1 MSQVP
6 VAVVTG
12 GSRGIGKAVAD
23 ECMSLGYRVVLVA
36 RNPRNLEQTCRE
48 LCEKHAPDAAHQ
60 PDIASV
66 DVADVAAVKAAAED
80 ILRRQGRIDL
90 LFNAA
95 GISIPGTFDQDAETF
110 TRLFA
115 VNLRA
120 PFLFMQAFLPQMVA
134 QGGGRIVN
142 VASRNGKVAV
152 AGLGGYSASKYGL
165 VGLDESAY
173 REYAAKGISITTIC
187 PGWVNTEMAANE
199 GPSLRPEEMVQP
211 EDVARTLRWL
221 LSMSPSVRVME
232 VMLECAGD
240 VERRAS
246 VELAKLYALKRRH
259 EQEFNELDVQAE
271 S

>member
-23 ECMSLGYRVVLVA
+23 ECMSLGFRVVLVA
-36 RNPRNLEQTCRE
+36 RSARNLEQACRE
-48 LCEKHAPDAAHQ
+48 LSEKHAPDADHQ
-60 PDIASV
+60 PDMVSV
-66 DVADVAAVKAAAED
+66 DVADVAAVKAAADE
-80 ILRRQGRIDL
+80 IIRRHGRVDL

-95 GISIPGTFDQDAETF
+95 GISIPGTFELDAETF
-110 TRLFA
+110 TRLFEI
-115 VNLRA
+115 NLRA
-120 PFLFMQAFLPQMVA
+120 PFLFMQALLPHMVA
-134 QGGGRIVN
+134 QGGGRVIN

-165 VGLDESAY
+165 VGLSESAY
-173 REYAAKGISITTIC
+173 RAYAAQGISITTIC

-211 EDVARTLRWL
+211 EDVAKTLRWL

-232 VMLECAGD
+232 VMLECAKD

-259 EQEFNELDVQAE
+259 EEEFSTLDVQAE

>member
-1 MSQVP
+1 MNQIP

-23 ECMSLGYRVVLVA
+23 ECMRLGYRVVLVA
-36 RNPRNLEQTCRE
+36 RNPRNLEQACRE
-48 LCEKHAPDAAHQ
+48 LTEKHAPDAEHM
-60 PDIASV
+60 PDTAAV
-66 DVADVAAVKAAAED
+66 DVADVAAVKAAAD
-80 ILRRQGRIDL
+80 VIISKHGRIDL

-95 GISIPGTFDQDAETF
+95 GISIPGTFDLDVETF
-110 TRLFA
+110 TRLFE

-120 PFLFMQAFLPQMVA
+120 PFLFMQAFLPHMVA
-134 QGGGRIVN
+134 RGGGRVIN

-165 VGLDESAY
+165 VGLSESAY
-173 REYAAKGISITTIC
+173 RDYAAKGISITTIC

-211 EDVARTLRWL
+211 EDVAKTVRWL

-246 VELAKLYALKRRH
+246 VELAKLYALRRRH